1 MNYDVISAR
10 GLADTVERQAEELR
24 MARATIRRLREEA
37 ETARAWNRVFAQL
50 AAKAVEVVRHA

>member
-1 MNYDVISAR
+1 MNWDFVTAR

-37 ETARAWNRVFAQL
+37 ETARAWNRVL
-50 AAKAVEVVRHA
+50 AKLASQAVEVRHA